1 MTTTYTDGNPNTGMG
16 QTQQCGSAKPHN
28 MIFTEDLWKFNG
40 PYVFYFKT
48 LKTSRTKD
56 IISKENEW
64 ENTAKLINIY
74 NFLY

>member
-1 MTTTYTDGNPNTGMG
+1 MTTTYTDGNLNTGMG
-16 QTQQCGSAKPHN
+16 QTQQYGSAKPHN

-40 PYVFYFKT
+40 SYVFYFKT

-64 ENTAKLINIY
+64 KNTAKLINIY